1 LNSTYLIIDALDEC
15 VAGLP
20 ELLDFI
26 VQTSSVSSYVK
37 WVVSSRNWPD
47 IEERLEK
54 AGHKLRL
61 SLELNTESGLDS
73 LYKRMMQHISNSDD
87 ADLCRRT
94 LALIAPSHVQDA
106 TTRHLQLRYVG
117 ISHRAG

>member
-1 LNSTYLIIDALDEC
+1 LQDPSLNSTYLIIDALDEC

-87 ADLCRRT
+87 ADLS
-94 LALIAPSHVQDA
+94 LVEELQDME
-106 TTRHLQLRYVG
+106 RHS
-117 ISHRAG
+117 I